1 MTALEYASHVT
12 TTGTPQSIGIILAE
26 KRVPS
31 PRPLGS
37 YPANVPSSL
46 PNCRL
51 FYPRCSTLLTRN
63 DQAIHRHREVC
74 LPVSCLQPS
83 AAIPSRPTD
92 VPHVPALASM
102 TPPAA
107 PRPRQRTCRRSRPR
121 RRSHPRRA
129 HDHVAGSG
137 GGRGGGRAVGGMHGD
152 LREREAIEQACPCV
166 SNDDKAHTGRLRV
179 RRPGAYRCQ
188 WHTRSVKAKCTTL
201 ELVRA
206 QADAC
211 MV

>member
-1 MTALEYASHVT
+1 MNALEYASHVT

-121 RRSHPRRA
+121 RRSPPALAPASRPRSRGWQRWWPRRRR
-129 HDHVAGSG
+129 VA
-137 GGRGGGRAVGGMHGD
+137 
-152 LREREAIEQACPCV
+152 ACTVICESV
-166 SNDDKAHTGRLRV
+166 KRSSKRV
-179 RRPGAYRCQ
+179 RVSRMMARR
-188 WHTRSVKAKCTTL
+188 TRAG
-201 ELVRA
+201 
-206 QADAC
+206 
-211 MV
+211 

>member
-1 MTALEYASHVT
+1 MNALEYASHVT

-102 TPPAA
+102 VPPAA
-107 PRPRQRTCRRSRPR
+107 PRPRASARGADEAARAGARTR
-121 RRSHPRRA
+121 
-129 HDHVAGSG
+129 VAPTITWLAAVVAAAA
-137 GGRGGGRAVGGMHGD
+137 GGRLA
-152 LREREAIEQACPCV
+152 ACTVICESV
-166 SNDDKAHTGRLRV
+166 KRSSKRV
-179 RRPGAYRCQ
+179 RVSRMM
-188 WHTRSVKAKCTTL
+188 TRRT
-201 ELVRA
+201 RA
-206 QADAC
+206 G
-211 MV
+211 